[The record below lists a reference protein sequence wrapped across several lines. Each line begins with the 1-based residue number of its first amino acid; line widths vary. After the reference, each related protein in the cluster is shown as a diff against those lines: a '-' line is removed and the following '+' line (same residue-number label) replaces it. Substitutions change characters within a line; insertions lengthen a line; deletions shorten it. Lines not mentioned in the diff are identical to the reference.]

1 MADTLLTVLARR
13 PNYQNTFIRV
23 SIGLALLV
31 ILLLLSFWFIYTH
44 TRTASDLLLYLII
57 FIPFLLFFV
66 YLRVTVKQN
75 RMRTECSIT
84 ENGLQEKPLETLSER
99 RFITWQEI
107 SGYTI
112 ATLFMRGDA
121 PFIKIRIKNS
131 RQPII
136 VSSLE
141 TGPDKFKAFTSLFKS
156 YFRGYNNML
165 NN

>member
-1 MADTLLTVLARR
+1 MSDILLTVTARR
-13 PNYQNTFIRV
+13 PNYQSATLRIV
-23 SIGLALLV
+23 IGFVMLLV
-31 ILLLLSFWFIYTH
+31 CLLLCFWFIYKH
-44 TRTASDLLLYLII
+44 SAHVNDLLLYLII

-66 YLRVTVKQN
+66 FMRVTLKQN
-75 RMRTECSIT
+75 QLRTECSIT
-84 ENGLQEKPLETLSER
+84 ENGLQDKSMSDR

-112 ATLFMRGDA
+112 ATLIMRGGA
-121 PFIKIRIKNS
+121 PFMKIKVKNS

-136 VSSLE
+136 ISSVE

-156 YFRGYNNML
+156 YFRGYNNMR